1 MSEPDLPANRP
12 ADTVI
17 RPRADLGMHSRLG
30 TDTTGDTTGGA
41 VARAGTGA
49 ASAQAAPPPAGGTG
63 RRAAG
68 GTGPPTA
75 DDGRAAA
82 AWRWIID
89 ASITIAV
96 IFVQVGGSIG
106 AGTGSGSWHHLHP
119 APGVLALVILGVG
132 GASLIARRRYPIP
145 VLAIALASALW
156 AGRLN
161 ASVIWI
167 ALIVAFFTA
176 ILARERAAAIAS
188 LVIGYVTSVWPPW
201 LVGTH
206 DHASVMFA
214 LVLAAGLIFLL
225 IVSELIRI
233 RSQRGAAL
241 ARSREEELRRLA
253 SEERMRM
260 ARDLH
265 DVVAHNISV
274 INVQANT
281 ALHLMDR
288 QPERARTALTTIND
302 VSKQALVELR
312 SVLGVLRDVD
322 AQAPRAPAPGLARL
336 GDLVENASAA
346 GLAVRVAEEGE
357 RVPLP
362 ADIDLAAYRIIQE
375 ALTNTARHSG
385 GANAT
390 VRLGYG
396 DGALR
401 IEITD
406 DGRPRP
412 GRAPHANGSGNG
424 IAGMA
429 ERAAALGGT
438 LQAGPGPGAGS
449 GVGVQARLP
458 LPPAAPA
465 GAAPTRAAPD
475 EPSAK
480 LADEPRDERP
490 DAPQAER

>member
-12 ADTVI
+12 ADTVV
-17 RPRADLGMHSRLG
+17 RPR
-30 TDTTGDTTGGA
+30 
-41 VARAGTGA
+41 
-49 ASAQAAPPPAGGTG
+49 AAPPPAGRTG
-63 RRAAG
+63 LPAAAG
-68 GTGPPTA
+68 TRPPA
-75 DDGRAAA
+75 AGAGRAAA
-82 AWRWIID
+82 AWRWTID
-89 ASITIAV
+89 ASIAIVV
-96 IFVQVGGSIG
+96 IVVQVGGSIG
-106 AGTGSGSWHHLHP
+106 AGTGSASWQHQHP

-132 GASLIARRRYPIP
+132 GASLIVRRRYPIP
-145 VLAIALASALW
+145 VLAVTLATSLW
-156 AGRLN
+156 AGRLG
-161 ASVIWI
+161 AAVVWI

-176 ILARERAAAIAS
+176 ILARKRAAAIAS

-201 LVGTH
+201 LIGTH
-206 DHASVMFA
+206 DHASVTFA
-214 LVLAAGLIFLL
+214 IVLAAGLIFLL
-225 IVSELIRI
+225 VVSELIRI

-241 ARSREEELRRLA
+241 ARGREEELRRLA

-288 QPERARTALTTIND
+288 QPERARMALTTIND

-322 AQAPRAPAPGLARL
+322 AQAPRTPALGLARL

-346 GLAVRVAEEGE
+346 GLSVRVAEDGE

-362 ADIDLAAYRIIQE
+362 ADVDLAAYRIIQE
-375 ALTNTARHSG
+375 SLTNSARHSG

-401 IEITD
+401 IDVTD
-406 DGRPRP
+406 DGRARA
-412 GRAPHANGSGNG
+412 GRVPHANGSGNG

-438 LQAGPGPGAGS
+438 LQAGPRPRPGPGG
-449 GVGVQARLP
+449 GFGVQARLP
-458 LPPAAPA
+458 LPPAGSA
-465 GAAPTRAAPD
+465 GPPPD
-475 EPSAK
+475 KGPDA
-480 LADEPRDERP
+480 RP
-490 DAPQAER
+490 DKQSDEPQAER